1 MLVPPLLDK
10 SKLTSTCFG
19 LVMLATMFTA
29 IYAMSEKR
37 YFRLVV
43 IFDSGYVLRYLVE
56 CLHEL
61 IFRHAAGVRFQH
73 RFALHHF
80 FDHASS
86 LALQRQRRSRQN
98 CRGNLIAAYLM
109 LGIIWSLL
117 YGMVEFLAPGSFTM
131 GGEGSISADGGDKVK
146 LLYFTLTT
154 LGYGDVSPVLPFA
167 QRAWQSSKQ
176 PPEFFTSQC
185 SS

>member
-1 MLVPPLLDK
+1 MRGPCKWLENRRAFPLLVALIVLMLVPPLLDE
-10 SKLTSTCFG
+10 SKLTRTCFG

-86 LALQRQRRSRQN
+86 LALHRQRRSRQN
-98 CRGNLIAAYLM
+98 CRDNCRVPD
-109 LGIIWSLL
+109 S
-117 YGMVEFLAPGSFTM
+117 
-131 GGEGSISADGGDKVK
+131 GDH
-146 LLYFTLTT
+146 L
-154 LGYGDVSPVLPFA
+154 VSPVRNGRIPRSGFIHNGWRREYL
-167 QRAWQSSKQ
+167 RRWR
-176 PPEFFTSQC
+176 
-185 SS
+185 